1 MLGRLKRKFILIIMT
16 LVGCV
21 LVSTLGMSLC
31 LTYATQ
37 QQLIRESLRRSI
49 EGDINSVPT
58 IGTQM
63 QEDGERHANMLAA
76 VVEVNGD
83 GVVFET
89 SDAPVVINPDTL
101 GEVIASATTSSSDSG
116 SMPKLHVSWMSRRI
130 AGGWRVAIVDTSA
143 ADQSFSNMV
152 LRFAEIIVLGLLAM
166 LAISWFLAG
175 WALRPVSQAWDRQ
188 RAFVADASHEL
199 KTPLSVIMANTE
211 ILLRDRDI
219 PTRSMRWVE
228 STREESDHMR
238 GLVNDL
244 LQLARTDETISG
256 AAGAM
261 QHDDVDL
268 SDLVDESAL
277 EFDAIAFERSCA
289 ISSTIE
295 ENVHVTGDREWLE
308 RLVRILMDN
317 ACKYA
322 GANTIVLVALSQHG
336 RAAHL
341 SVTNMGTPIDPE
353 DLPHLFDR
361 FYRSDKARA
370 RTSQASGFGLGLAIA
385 KGIVEA
391 HGGSISVKSDQVE
404 GTTFSVTIPI
414 A

>member
-1 MLGRLKRKFILIIMT
+1 
-16 LVGCV
+16 
-21 LVSTLGMSLC
+21 
-31 LTYATQ
+31 
-37 QQLIRESLRRSI
+37 
-49 EGDINSVPT
+49 
-58 IGTQM
+58 
-63 QEDGERHANMLAA
+63 
-76 VVEVNGD
+76 
-83 GVVFET
+83 
-89 SDAPVVINPDTL
+89 
-101 GEVIASATTSSSDSG
+101 
-116 SMPKLHVSWMSRRI
+116 
-130 AGGWRVAIVDTSA
+130 
-143 ADQSFSNMV
+143 
-152 LRFAEIIVLGLLAM
+152 
-166 LAISWFLAG
+166 
-175 WALRPVSQAWDRQ
+175 
-188 RAFVADASHEL
+188 
-199 KTPLSVIMANTE
+199 
-211 ILLRDRDI
+211 
-219 PTRSMRWVE
+219 
-228 STREESDHMR
+228 MR

-385 KGIVEA
+385 RGIVEA

>member
-166 LAISWFLAG
+166 LAISWFLAS

-361 FYRSDKARA
+361 FYRSDKTRA

-385 KGIVEA
+385 RGIVEA